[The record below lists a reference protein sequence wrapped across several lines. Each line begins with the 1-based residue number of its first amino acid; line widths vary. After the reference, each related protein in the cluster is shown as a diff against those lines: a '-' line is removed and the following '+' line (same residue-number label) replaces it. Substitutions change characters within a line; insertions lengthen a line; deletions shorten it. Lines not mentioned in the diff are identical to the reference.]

1 MPAIVLTPIDRAY
14 LRWSHCCGTVY
25 ANGAFEY
32 TLYPNATHPETLET
46 SRYFAD
52 LGLPE
57 QGYVFANGELM
68 EDDE

>member
-1 MPAIVLTPIDRAY
+1 MPITLTPEDRAY

-25 ANGAFEY
+25 ASGAFEY
-32 TLYPNATHPETLET
+32 TLYPNATQEDCRET

-52 LGLPE
+52 MGLPE

-68 EDDE
+68 ENDE